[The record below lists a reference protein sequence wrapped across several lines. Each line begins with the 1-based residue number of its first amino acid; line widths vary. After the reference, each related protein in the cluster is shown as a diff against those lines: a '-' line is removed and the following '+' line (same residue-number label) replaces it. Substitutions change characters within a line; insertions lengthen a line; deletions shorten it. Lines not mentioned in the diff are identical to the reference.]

1 VATETLRA
9 IASLSIGLLPVV
21 VFLLTLIGIDS
32 FKLVRGGS
40 VLTAILSGS
49 VAAFACLWLSSWILG
64 AVVADPTIFARY
76 VAPAVEEILKAVLI
90 VILIHRK
97 RIGFMVDAAIYGFAV
112 GAGFAIVENIYYF
125 KFLENPHLV
134 VWIIRGFGTAVM
146 HGGVTA
152 IMAIMAKQLADQY
165 SLTGRGRDSIGAFV
179 VFVPGLTVAYLLH
192 STYNHFFFSPVLS
205 TVGILVILPQLV
217 WVVFRASERATRKWL
232 GVRFDT
238 DAELLEIIHTGR
250 VTESRIGDYFESL
263 RTRFAGEVVVDM
275 LCMLRLH
282 IELSMRAKGILLM
295 REAGFKPP
303 DEPEI
308 EEKFRELKYLE
319 KSIGKT
325 GLLAASPMF
334 NMSDRDIWQLS
345 LLAKN

>member
-1 VATETLRA
+1 MAAETLRA
-9 IASLSIGLLPVV
+9 IASLSVSLLPVV
-21 VFLLTLIGIDS
+21 VFLFVLIGIDS
-32 FKLVRGGS
+32 FKLVRFRS
-40 VLTAILSGS
+40 VFTAILSGS
-49 VAAFACLWLSSWILG
+49 VAAFACLWLSAWILG

-76 VAPAVEEILKAVLI
+76 VAPAVEELFKAVLI
-90 VILIHRK
+90 VVLIHKK
-97 RIGFMVDAAIYGFAV
+97 RIGFMVDAGIYGFAV

-125 KFLENPHLV
+125 KSLENPHLI

-152 IMAIMAKQLADQY
+152 IMAIVSKQLADQY
-165 SLTGRGRDSIGAFV
+165 LLAGRGRDSVGAFV

-192 STYNHFFFSPVLS
+192 SGYNHFFFSPFLS

-217 WVVFRASERATRKWL
+217 WVIFRASERATRRWL

-238 DAELLEIIHTGR
+238 DAELLEIIQTGR
-250 VTESRIGDYFESL
+250 VTESRIGDYFDSL

-282 IELSMRAKGILLM
+282 LELSIRAKGILLM
-295 REAGFKPP
+295 REAGFKTTLEP
-303 DEPEI
+303 DI

-325 GLLAASPMF
+325 GLLAASPIF

>member
-1 VATETLRA
+1 MA
-9 IASLSIGLLPVV
+9 
-21 VFLLTLIGIDS
+21 LIGIDS
-32 FKLVRGGS
+32 FKLVRFRS

-49 VAAFACLWLSSWILG
+49 VAAFACLWVSSWILG
-64 AVVADPTIFARY
+64 TIVTDPTIFARY
-76 VAPAVEEILKAVLI
+76 VAPAIEEFLKAVLI
-90 VILIHRK
+90 VVLIHRK
-97 RIGFMVDAAIYGFAV
+97 RIGFMVDGAIYGFAV

-125 KFLENPHLV
+125 KFLENPNIL

-152 IMAIMAKQLADQY
+152 IMAIISKQLADQY
-165 SLTGRGRDSIGAFV
+165 SLTGRRRDGVGA
-179 VFVPGLTVAYLLH
+179 VFVFLPGLTVAYVLH
-192 STYNHFFFSPVLS
+192 SAYNHFFFTPVLS
-205 TVGILVILPQLV
+205 TVGILIILPQIV
-217 WVVFRASERATRKWL
+217 WFVFRASERATRRWL

-238 DAELLEIIHTGR
+238 DAELLDIIQTGR

-263 RTRFAGEVVVDM
+263 RTRFSGEVVVDM

-282 IELSMRAKGILLM
+282 LELSMRAKGILLM

-303 DEPEI
+303 EEPEI

-325 GLLAASPMF
+325 GLLAASPIF

>member
-9 IASLSIGLLPVV
+9 IASLSVSLLPVV
-21 VFLLTLIGIDS
+21 VFLFALIGIDS
-32 FKLVRGGS
+32 FKLVRFRS

-49 VAAFACLWLSSWILG
+49 VAAFACLWVNSWILG
-64 AVVADPTIFARY
+64 AVVADSTIFVRY
-76 VAPAVEEILKAVLI
+76 VGPAVEELFKAVLI
-90 VILIHRK
+90 VVLIHRK

-125 KFLENPHLV
+125 KLLENPHLV

-152 IMAIMAKQLADQY
+152 IMAIVSKQLADQY
-165 SLTGRGRDSIGAFV
+165 SLTGRGRDGFGAIV
-179 VFVPGLTVAYLLH
+179 VFLPGLTVAYLLH
-192 STYNHFFFSPVLS
+192 SAYNHFFFSPVLS
-205 TVGILVILPQLV
+205 TIGILVILPQLV
-217 WVVFRASERATRKWL
+217 WVVFRASERATRRWL

-238 DAELLEIIHTGR
+238 DTELLEIIQTGR
-250 VTESRIGDYFESL
+250 VTESRVGDYFESL
-263 RTRFAGEVVVDM
+263 RNRFAGEVVVDM

-282 IELSMRAKGILLM
+282 LELSIRAKGILLM
-295 REAGFKPP
+295 REAGFKTTL
-303 DEPEI
+303 EPEI
-308 EEKFRELKYLE
+308 DEKLSELRYLE

-325 GLLAASPMF
+325 GLLAASPIF

-345 LLAKN
+345 LLTKN

>member
-1 VATETLRA
+1 MLSSTLQA
-9 IASLSIGLLPVV
+9 ILSLSVSLIPVV
-21 VFLLTLIGIDS
+21 VFLLVLIAIDS
-32 FKLVRGGS
+32 FKLVNFRS
-40 VLTAILSGS
+40 VLGAILFGS
-49 VAAFACLWLSSWILG
+49 VAAFACLWLESWILG
-64 AVVADPTIFARY
+64 LAEWDSTLFARY
-76 VAPAVEEILKAVLI
+76 VAPGIEEAAKAGLLIVLI
-90 VILIHRK
+90 RRRRV
-97 RIGFMVDAAIYGFAV
+97 GFMVDATIYGFAV
-112 GAGFAIVENIYYF
+112 GAGFAITENIYYF
-125 KFLENPHLV
+125 KYLTNLNLI

-152 IMAIMAKQLADQY
+152 IVGIISKQLSDQH
-165 SLTGRGRDSIGAFV
+165 SMGGHKRDGVGAGL
-179 VFVPGLTVAYLLH
+179 VFVPGVTVAYLLH
-192 STYNHFFFSPVLS
+192 SGYNHFFFSPVLS
-205 TVGILVILPQLV
+205 TFGILVVLPQIV
-217 WVVFRASERATRKWL
+217 WLVFRASERATRRWL

-238 DAELLEIIHTGR
+238 DAELLEIIQTGR
-250 VTESRIGDYFESL
+250 VTQSRIGDYFQSL
-263 RTRFAGEVVVDM
+263 QTRFSGEVVVDM

-282 IELSMRAKGILLM
+282 LELSIRAKGILLM

-345 LLAKN
+345 LLGKK